1 MVKKLFKREKLKR
14 RLLING
20 EFEVQGK
27 KLVTI
32 LSKFFGRLKVL
43 KKSKKKMNK
52 ITIIFSP
59 KYSQKIIR
67 QIEMNNQ
74 SAHFHKWVKDLAN
87 QQAIQIKE
95 WETKKIPI
103 WLKIINLPTITNKAT
118 YQKSKNNR
126 YVMVAYLMSN
136 REGHL
141 KQANNKKRKTIQISS
156 QILSWCSNLMN
167 SLHQAI
173 TYIYKICLIFW
184 E

>member
-1 MVKKLFKREKLKR
+1 MDMKSYKVYIMVKKLFKREKLKR

-52 ITIIFSP
+52 IKIIFSP

-74 SAHFHKWVKDLAN
+74 SAHFHK
-87 QQAIQIKE
+87 
-95 WETKKIPI
+95 
-103 WLKIINLPTITNKAT
+103 
-118 YQKSKNNR
+118 
-126 YVMVAYLMSN
+126 
-136 REGHL
+136 
-141 KQANNKKRKTIQISS
+141 
-156 QILSWCSNLMN
+156 
-167 SLHQAI
+167 
-173 TYIYKICLIFW
+173 
-184 E
+184 

>member
-1 MVKKLFKREKLKR
+1 MDMKLYKVCIMVKKLFKREKLKR

-74 SAHFHKWVKDLAN
+74 SAHFHK
-87 QQAIQIKE
+87 
-95 WETKKIPI
+95 
-103 WLKIINLPTITNKAT
+103 
-118 YQKSKNNR
+118 
-126 YVMVAYLMSN
+126 
-136 REGHL
+136 
-141 KQANNKKRKTIQISS
+141 
-156 QILSWCSNLMN
+156 
-167 SLHQAI
+167 
-173 TYIYKICLIFW
+173 
-184 E
+184 

>member
-1 MVKKLFKREKLKR
+1 MDMKLYKVYIMVKKLFKREKLKR
-14 RLLING
+14 KLLING

-74 SAHFHKWVKDLAN
+74 SAHFHK
-87 QQAIQIKE
+87 
-95 WETKKIPI
+95 
-103 WLKIINLPTITNKAT
+103 
-118 YQKSKNNR
+118 
-126 YVMVAYLMSN
+126 
-136 REGHL
+136 
-141 KQANNKKRKTIQISS
+141 
-156 QILSWCSNLMN
+156 
-167 SLHQAI
+167 
-173 TYIYKICLIFW
+173 
-184 E
+184 